1 MIGVLGAAALS
12 CCSASSGRCRGQ
24 VEQHAAGAVVGQL
37 LRGVATFC
45 ACVIS
50 SPSGQTARSIS
61 VIIIAERGSDSTS
74 RTLAGLPARL
84 ILCHLQT
91 SVSPTTRS
99 RERL

>member
-12 CCSASSGRCRGQ
+12 CCSASSGRGWSRGRSSSTQ
-24 VEQHAAGAVVGQL
+24 VAPWSASSCAAS
-37 LRGVATFC
+37 ATFW

-61 VIIIAERGSDSTS
+61 MIIIAERGSASTS
-74 RTLAGLPARL
+74 RTLAGLLARL

-99 RERL
+99 R